1 MQDSFER
8 KYGIGSRKEVLHGV
22 GNIQSRSFA
31 EDKVDV
37 LTARSD
43 RRIVAGFILHHV
55 ARPGELHERFLSEL
69 RPGRLIQTLPK
80 ERTEFFD
87 GDVMARRG
95 CRIIRQFERLLQHR
109 NFRNTRY
116 GYGDRNRYDSLVVV
130 GINGFYD
137 IFSTLCQI
145 ADQFQIDR
153 LHIRIIGRSS
163 RQFDRRD
170 DLRYKLRTPVK
181 FDNQILIIL
190 ERIILN
196 GRKHTL
202 IRSQH
207 KSFRLIR
214 IVGGSGSIRPHH
226 FGFRRGSSTP
236 SGAME
241 NLFTAPA
248 FTSSENPSSSS
259 NA

>member
-1 MQDSFER
+1 
-8 KYGIGSRKEVLHGV
+8 
-22 GNIQSRSFA
+22 
-31 EDKVDV
+31 
-37 LTARSD
+37 
-43 RRIVAGFILHHV
+43 
-55 ARPGELHERFLSEL
+55 
-69 RPGRLIQTLPK
+69 
-80 ERTEFFD
+80 
-87 GDVMARRG
+87 MARRG

-116 GYGDRNRYDSLVVV
+116 GYGDRNRYDGLVVV

-207 KSFRLIR
+207 KSLRLIR

-226 FGFRRGSSTP
+226 FGFRRGKFDTV
-236 SGAME
+236 GCDGE
-241 NLFTAPA
+241 FIHGTG
-248 FTSSENPSSSS
+248 FHFERNPSSSS